1 MKLNEIT
8 RRWLKNFAGE
18 KIFQRGEDYFQS
30 GMVYQMEYHPDNFS
44 IYAEVSGNYGNYEVK
59 ISEDTKDINAY
70 CDCPYD
76 GYPCKHIIAVLL
88 NFIENKKIIFIK
100 QKNKNFFLWE
110 GLLKILIFLCGIS
123 ATRCLNSYPK
133 RLCKNA

>member
-1 MKLNEIT
+1 M
-8 RRWLKNFAGE
+8 

-30 GMVYQMEYHPDNFS
+30 AMVYQMEYHPDNLS

-88 NFIENKKIIFIK
+88 NFIENKKSIFIK
-100 QKNKNFFLWE
+100 QKNEKFSLNLS
-110 GLLKILIFLCGIS
+110 KIL
-123 ATRCLNSYPK
+123 
-133 RLCKNA
+133 

>member
-44 IYAEVSGNYGNYEVK
+44 IYAEVSGNYIMK
-59 ISEDTKDINAY
+59 LK
-70 CDCPYD
+70 
-76 GYPCKHIIAVLL
+76 
-88 NFIENKKIIFIK
+88 F
-100 QKNKNFFLWE
+100 
-110 GLLKILIFLCGIS
+110 LKIRKILMLIVIVLMMDTHVNILLQSF
-123 ATRCLNSYPK
+123 
-133 RLCKNA
+133 